1 MKMDIMKTYKIKI
14 GNKWISK
21 DNLLMLT
28 DNEEN
33 AAHLNA
39 DQTIHL
45 QEMLSYA
52 YENDFEI
59 IKDGE

>member
-1 MKMDIMKTYKIKI
+1 MKTYKIQI

-21 DNLLMLT
+21 DNILMLT
-28 DNEEN
+28 DNIDD

-39 DQTIHL
+39 DQTISL

-52 YENDFEI
+52 YGKEIKI
-59 IKDGE
+59 IKDGK

>member
-1 MKMDIMKTYKIKI
+1 MKKYKIKI

-33 AAHLNA
+33 AAYLNA
-39 DQTIHL
+39 DQTINL

-52 YENDFEI
+52 YKNNFEI
-59 IKDGE
+59 IKDGK